1 MDIPALGELEN
12 AVLDFLWDHGTSE
25 AKDVHRALGA
35 QREITLSTIQSTL
48 ERLHRKKL
56 LMREKVSHAYRYA
69 TVLTRSEFRARA
81 MAEAAGDLR
90 EADANGVLA
99 AFVDLVARSDK
110 NALAELAKIVERAQE
125 ERKSPSR
132 HGHGGGRP

>member
-12 AVLDFLWDHGTSE
+12 AVLEFLWEHGTSE

-110 NALAELAKIVERAQE
+110 NALAELARIVERAQE
-125 ERKSPSR
+125 GRKPHKHGERS
-132 HGHGGGRP
+132 

>member
-12 AVLDFLWDHGTSE
+12 AVLEFLWEHGTSE

-69 TVLTRSEFRARA
+69 PLLTRSEFRARA

-99 AFVDLVARSDK
+99 AFVDLVAKSDK
-110 NALAELAKIVERAQE
+110 NALAELARIVERAQE
-125 ERKSPSR
+125 GRRPHKHGERS
-132 HGHGGGRP
+132 

>member
-12 AVLDFLWDHGTSE
+12 AVLEFLWEHGTSE

-99 AFVDLVARSDK
+99 AFVDLVAKSDK
-110 NALAELAKIVERAQE
+110 NALAELARIVERAQE
-125 ERKSPSR
+125 GRKPHKFGERS
-132 HGHGGGRP
+132 

>member
-12 AVLDFLWDHGTSE
+12 AVLEFLWEHGTSE

-110 NALAELAKIVERAQE
+110 NALAELARIVERAQE
-125 ERKSPSR
+125 GRKPHKFGERS
-132 HGHGGGRP
+132 